1 MRRRT
6 RRTKRE
12 KKEGLDLDINSLL
25 DILVILL
32 VFLLKSY
39 NASDLT
45 VDLEDKI
52 ALPNSFSEQL
62 GAFAVTLQV
71 NKQGKIWVNNKPLA
85 EENSLASENIDSD
98 GRITSL
104 YQRLE
109 QVQVE
114 MKDQPE
120 KSRKMINLVMDQEL
134 DYENIKKIMHT
145 SGLLGYGQFKFI
157 VQANH

>member
-1 MRRRT
+1 MRKRSRRR
-6 RRTKRE
+6 KRE

-52 ALPNSFSEQL
+52 SLPNSISEEL

-71 NKQGKIWVNNKPLA
+71 NTKGKIWVNNKPLI
-85 EENSLASENIDSD
+85 EENSLDSTNIDSE
-98 GRITSL
+98 GKIISL
-104 YQRLE
+104 YKRLE
-109 QVQVE
+109 EVQSD
-114 MKDQPE
+114 MKEQPE
-120 KSRKMINLVMDQEL
+120 KTQKMVNLVMDQEL

-145 SGLLGYGQFKFI
+145 TGLLGYSQFKFI
-157 VQANH
+157 VQANR

>member
-1 MRRRT
+1 MRKRNRR
-6 RRTKRE
+6 KVRE

-52 ALPNSFSEQL
+52 TLPDSKSEEL
-62 GAFAVTLQV
+62 GAYAVTLQV
-71 NKQGKIWVNNKPLA
+71 NKTGKIWVNNKPLI
-85 EENSLASENIDSD
+85 EENSLIESNIDSE
-98 GRITSL
+98 GKIVSL

-109 QVQVE
+109 EVQTE
-114 MKDQPE
+114 MKEQPE
-120 KSRKMINLVMDQEL
+120 KTRKMVNLVMDQEL

-145 SGLLGYGQFKFI
+145 TGLLGYAQFKFI
-157 VQANH
+157 VKGSH